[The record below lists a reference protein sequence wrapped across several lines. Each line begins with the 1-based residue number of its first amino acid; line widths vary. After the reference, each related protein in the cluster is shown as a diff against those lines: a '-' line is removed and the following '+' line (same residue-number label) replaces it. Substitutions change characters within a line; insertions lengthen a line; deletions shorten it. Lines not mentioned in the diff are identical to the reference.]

1 MALIT
6 SECVGSWQVWQSE
19 CVARID
25 PADGHVTGWVMMDGL
40 TQHTRQASSPGVSRP
55 PAPRVCVYVCR
66 VCVCVCVCVCV
77 GGVVFRVFAC
87 LPCVGP
93 SSVLSAPFG
102 DEIDVRGRSRS
113 SRGQEQEQ
121 QEIRATCVMRSASGN
136 LPPVR

>member
-66 VCVCVCVCVCV
+66 VCVCVCVGSCFVCLCVC
-77 GGVVFRVFAC
+77 RVLVHRLC
-87 LPCVGP
+87 SLLP
-93 SSVLSAPFG
+93 SA
-102 DEIDVRGRSRS
+102 
-113 SRGQEQEQ
+113 
-121 QEIRATCVMRSASGN
+121 MR
-136 LPPVR
+136 